1 MSDTE
6 SIDLNSAALLD
17 EDTIPNANQ
26 SIDCFSCGKWT
37 SPIRMYLA
45 TSLLLF
51 GYIALS
57 QTQRSARRNS

>member
-26 SIDCFSCGKWT
+26 SIDCFSCGESMSGVYCYACGT
-37 SPIRMYLA
+37 P
-45 TSLLLF
+45 F
-51 GYIALS
+51 G
-57 QTQRSARRNS
+57 R